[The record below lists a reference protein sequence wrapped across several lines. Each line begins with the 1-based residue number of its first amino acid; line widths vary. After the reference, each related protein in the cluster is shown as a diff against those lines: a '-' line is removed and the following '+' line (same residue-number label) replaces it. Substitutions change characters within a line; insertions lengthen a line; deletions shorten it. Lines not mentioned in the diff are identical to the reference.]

1 MRRASESFG
10 ETHDMRPAQQQ
21 PIDVIAE
28 AKKLTLPHGRY
39 LVFGSGILA
48 ALGIRGSA
56 DIDLLV
62 TANVFEDLK
71 ARGWKHEVISIE
83 GRPRE
88 RVSHADVEAYK
99 EYWCDGKDYDVVE
112 MIRNAVVIDG
122 VPFMG
127 LESLID
133 LKRSMG
139 REKDLTDIELIQ
151 DYLQSHRNQET

>member
-1 MRRASESFG
+1 
-10 ETHDMRPAQQQ
+10 MRPAQQQ

-39 LVFGSGILA
+39 LVFGSGILS

-62 TANVFEDLK
+62 TADVFEDLK
-71 ARGWKHEVISIE
+71 AQGWKHEVISIE

-88 RVSHADVEAYK
+88 RVSQADVEAYK

-139 REKDLTDIELIQ
+139 REKDLTDIELIH
-151 DYLQSHRNQET
+151 DYLRSHRNQET